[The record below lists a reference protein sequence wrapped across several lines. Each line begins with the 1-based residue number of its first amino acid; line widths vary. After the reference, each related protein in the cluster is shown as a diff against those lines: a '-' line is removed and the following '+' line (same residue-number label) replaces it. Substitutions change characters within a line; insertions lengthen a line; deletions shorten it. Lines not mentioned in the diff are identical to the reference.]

1 MADAAFMLSSDGVTV
16 EVVVNCIPNGV
27 PATPSTAVG
36 ALDGVGTTEIMD
48 NDGSDVV
55 DAKVG
60 LEPAAG
66 AIVGSIVV
74 APDDGVVVG
83 ATVKPML
90 GVTVGLAVSV
100 AMVGIIVGVT
110 AGVIVG
116 ESTATGEGDNEG
128 DSTTGDGDA
137 DPFVGTSEVDGV
149 VRVGPLVSEL
159 TVGTTVDGEAGCVVK
174 VGSTVSIELLVGVG
188 ALVMLLVVGIPE
200 VAVGVGLRVVV
211 AAAVGEEVGAI
222 VAAGT
227 VG

>member
-1 MADAAFMLSSDGVTV
+1 MSSSDGVTV

-27 PATPSTAVG
+27 PATPPTAVG

-48 NDGSDVV
+48 NDGSVVV
-55 DAKVG
+55 DAEVE
-60 LEPAAG
+60 LEPAEG
-66 AIVGSIVV
+66 AIVGTIVV
-74 APDDGVVVG
+74 APDDGATVG
-83 ATVKPML
+83 ASVKAL
-90 GVTVGLAVSV
+90 VGVKVGLAVSV
-100 AMVGIIVGVT
+100 AAEGKIVGVT
-110 AGVIVG
+110 AGAI
-116 ESTATGEGDNEG
+116 DG
-128 DSTTGDGDA
+128 DSAVTGDGDVEGETTTGDGDT
-137 DPFVGTSEVDGV
+137 DPLVGTSEADGV
-149 VRVGPLVSEL
+149 VGVGPLVSEL